1 MFIFLSKLLPLFV
14 YPLGLTCILIA
25 ISIILQRYRSLS
37 NILLIIALVNIWLFS
52 TTPISSGLA
61 RSLEWRYLPSAEIP
75 TADVAVVL
83 GGGTEAHLYPRPSV
97 EVNSAGDR
105 VLYAARIFQSGKVKH
120 ILLSGGEI
128 TWLKDTQSTP
138 ADEMAA
144 LLLELGVP
152 SEALWLEDQSK
163 NTYENALFSAEILKD
178 NVVDKV
184 LLITS
189 AIHMPRAVALFQ
201 KQGVEVIPLPVD
213 YSVTSNDTTSNN
225 QDWIGQLLGWLPSA
239 GNLNTSTNALKEY
252 LGLLIARLRGWI

>member
-25 ISIILQRYRSLS
+25 ISIILQRHRSLS
-37 NILLIIALVNIWLFS
+37 NILLIIALVTIWLFS
-52 TTPISSGLA
+52 TTLVSSGLA
-61 RSLEWRYLPSAEIP
+61 RSLEWRYLPPAEVP
-75 TADVAVVL
+75 SSDVAVVL
-83 GGGTEAHLYPRPSV
+83 GGGTEANLYPRPSV
-97 EVNSAGDR
+97 EVNGAGDR
-105 VLYAARIFQSGKVKH
+105 VLYAARIFQSGKVEH
-120 ILLSGGEI
+120 LLLSGGEI
-128 TWLKDTQSTP
+128 TWLQDTQSTP

-163 NTYENALFSAEILKD
+163 NTYENALFSVEILKD
-178 NVVDKV
+178 NAVDKV

-213 YSVTSNDTTSNN
+213 YSVTQNDTTSNN

-252 LGLLIARLRGWI
+252 LGLLVARLRGWI